1 MYKEFSLQFIS
12 QLGILARAVQRA
24 VFQLHDTRAA
34 VLPTYIK
41 ILTPT
46 IGVFLKKTT
55 TIHTMAG
62 LNPTEE
68 PLQSFYA
75 QLNAQFTQWQD

>member
-46 IGVFLKKTT
+46 IGVFLKKKTT

-75 QLNAQFTQWQD
+75 QLNATG